1 MEFGFLRFC
10 RGPVGAEGTC
20 LCLEPVEVVEDE
32 EVEDVE
38 VEVEV
43 EVEEVDVEDV
53 EVEDVEVDVS
63 MGRTLSSSESGS
75 ILSPRAQGDVCLLSS
90 VYCVS
95 LCRRNDHG
103 AIPSRAAKTARR
115 ARTATIPQ

>member
-1 MEFGFLRFC
+1 M
-10 RGPVGAEGTC
+10 
-20 LCLEPVEVVEDE
+20 VEDE
-32 EVEDVE
+32 EVED

-75 ILSPRAQGDVCLLSS
+75 ILSPRAQGDRCVYSDSTVYCLLCES
-90 VYCVS
+90 VS
-95 LCRRNDHG
+95 
-103 AIPSRAAKTARR
+103 PE
-115 ARTATIPQ
+115 

>member
-20 LCLEPVEVVEDE
+20 LRLEPVEVVEDE
-32 EVEDVE
+32 EVED

-75 ILSPRAQGDVCLLSS
+75 ILSPRAQGDVCLLRL
-90 VYCVS
+90 YCLLSTV
-95 LCRRNDHG
+95 
-103 AIPSRAAKTARR
+103 
-115 ARTATIPQ
+115 

>member
-43 EVEEVDVEDV
+43 EEVDVEDV

-63 MGRTLSSSESGS
+63 MGRTLSSSSESGS